1 MMMRRN
7 RSSSNHESKITEQDK
22 PTNPKNDDEIL
33 IPEEDELENDAEED
47 MI

>member
-7 RSSSNHESKITEQDK
+7 RSSSNHESEITEQDK

-33 IPEEDELENDAEED
+33 IPEEDESENDTEED
-47 MI
+47 VI